1 MDHHHE
7 KKTINEAFKDPVC
20 GMAVTEESKFH
31 EQVGNKTFYFCSE
44 KCQIKFKHDP
54 ALYIAKENGS
64 ASANASLNKM
74 EAQSNSVN
82 ANTSSIYTCPM
93 HPKSGKI
100 IPVTAPYAVCPWNH
114 YYPI

>member
-1 MDHHHE
+1 
-7 KKTINEAFKDPVC
+7 
-20 GMAVTEESKFH
+20 
-31 EQVGNKTFYFCSE
+31 
-44 KCQIKFKHDP
+44 

-93 HPKSGKI
+93 HPEIRQNHPGN
-100 IPVTAPYAVCPWNH
+100 CPICGMSLEPLLPNLDEADDNPELKDFKRRFW
-114 YYPI
+114 YT